1 MQELIYKIL
10 FYFDNTANNFF
21 LVVSAVVGVLSLI
34 KEIHVFSAKNMD
46 KGERKKK
53 KIVWACLIVVSIIVA
68 SGTLIRKNLTEV
80 PSVVGRTYENACN
93 ILSDCDLQYNL
104 IANDGQYVTEQ
115 SIPAGTVVTQGT
127 MIELTTDFIG
137 NNADIRKLW
146 EEQLNVEFGDLIVTF
161 ARTEIELVDSG
172 KTVACFGPDI
182 FDYEVKS
189 AYLLDKESGVE
200 YHDYVIE
207 DGRMVFHDIPEGI
220 KFNFYVLLDGF
231 EEATTEVTLSSQNML
246 DGAYRFTWRLEDSN
260 TAMRLPATFY
270 VANGD
275 TSKPEDVD
283 YISNVELWI
292 QWPYEEAW
300 IGDYIT
306 DNKGSLE
313 YAVFIS
319 NDTKIKVKILDPF
332 NNNHDYECEVTLR
345 KPVADEG
352 INSDI
357 VFLKEDGTCEV
368 ISESD
373 YFFW

>member
-21 LVVSAVVGVLSLI
+21 LVVSAVVGILALI
-34 KEIHVFSAKNMD
+34 QEIHVFSAKNVD
-46 KGERKKK
+46 KGENNKK
-53 KIVWACLIVVSIIVA
+53 KIVWACVIVVSFIVA
-68 SGTLIRKNLTEV
+68 SGALIRKNLTEV

-115 SIPAGTVVTQGT
+115 SIPVGTVVTKGT
-127 MIELTTDFIG
+127 MIELTTDSIG
-137 NNADIRKLW
+137 SNADIRRLW
-146 EEQLNVEFGDLIVTF
+146 EEQLDVEFGDLIVTF
-161 ARTEIELVDSG
+161 ARTEIELVDSE
-172 KTVACFGPDI
+172 KTIDCFGPDI

-189 AYLLDKESGVE
+189 AYLLDKKSGVE

-220 KFNFYVLLDGF
+220 KFNFYVLLDGY

-275 TSKPEDVD
+275 TSRPEKVD
-283 YISNVELWI
+283 YISDVELWI
-292 QWPYEEAW
+292 QWPYKDAW

-306 DNKGSLE
+306 DKKGSLE
-313 YAVFIS
+313 YGICIS
-319 NDTKIKVKILDPF
+319 SDTKIKVKIIDPF
-332 NNNHDYECEVTLR
+332 KNNHDYECEVTLR
-345 KPVADEG
+345 KPMLNEA

-357 VFLKEDGTCEV
+357 VFLRKDGTCEV